1 MKLSALIVQNY
12 KCIGNTPCVVK
23 IDNIVILIG
32 QNNSGKS
39 TVLDAYEAFASSGK
53 ELDEHDFHNGEVTLP
68 VKITGVFSEITKEDE
83 DVIGS
88 KWKYTDEQFGEC
100 IKVRWVWIAPNKKGQ
115 KESYC
120 PETNAFIPG
129 GVGGWDSLIISRIPE
144 AIRIRPTDPIEMT
157 QTKILGILKDYV
169 KEKLKE
175 NSESTKS
182 ALEAIRVLTDKICE
196 DTETAFGDV
205 SQKINDNISR
215 VFPGASINIVTRS
228 KNPLDEKVIAADSY
242 ISVGTKN
249 NYTGPLLNQGSGL
262 QRVLLWSALSVMAE
276 TNKSKKKT
284 KVSSDL
290 TKKILLIDE
299 PEAFLHPPMVRSARE
314 ALYDF
319 AENNENWQVIATTH
333 SPIFIDV
340 SKKHTTIVRVDI
352 ASESTQHYI
361 STDDVTFNEDER
373 TKLQMIRACN
383 PVVNEFFF
391 HDNIVL
397 VEGPTEQLT
406 VLHVAGELSLNV
418 HVIDCK
424 GKANIPLFVNIL
436 NHFKIPFIVIHDSDS
451 PKIRKKTG
459 LSKNPAWT
467 INEKIRNAV
476 QEGCFGNIYTQFP
489 HFEGE
494 FFDEEL
500 TSGKVDN
507 ILSILS
513 SKTGTEYD
521 HIFDVYSKIL
531 KRVPEVLTDSLDCF
545 DTKKNEYI
553 ARKGLGSN
561 ELWYE

>member
-1 MKLSALIVQNY
+1 M
-12 KCIGNTPCVVK
+12 
-23 IDNIVILIG
+23 
-32 QNNSGKS
+32 NNLENVSK
-39 TVLDAYEAFASSGK
+39 FAG
-53 ELDEHDFHNGEVTLP
+53 
-68 VKITGVFSEITKEDE
+68 
-83 DVIGS
+83 
-88 KWKYTDEQFGEC
+88 FGLHQ
-100 IKVRWVWIAPNKKGQ
+100 IKGQ

-340 SKKHTTIVRVDI
+340 SK
-352 ASESTQHYI
+352 
-361 STDDVTFNEDER
+361 
-373 TKLQMIRACN
+373 
-383 PVVNEFFF
+383 
-391 HDNIVL
+391 NI
-397 VEGPTEQLT
+397 QQ
-406 VLHVAGELSLNV
+406 S
-418 HVIDCK
+418 
-424 GKANIPLFVNIL
+424 FV
-436 NHFKIPFIVIHDSDS
+436 
-451 PKIRKKTG
+451 
-459 LSKNPAWT
+459 
-467 INEKIRNAV
+467 
-476 QEGCFGNIYTQFP
+476 
-489 HFEGE
+489 
-494 FFDEEL
+494 
-500 TSGKVDN
+500 
-507 ILSILS
+507 SILRVNQRNI
-513 SKTGTEYD
+513 
-521 HIFDVYSKIL
+521 IFL
-531 KRVPEVLTDSLDCF
+531 LMM
-545 DTKKNEYI
+545 
-553 ARKGLGSN
+553 
-561 ELWYE
+561 